1 MLLISTKRIVRN
13 GKDSSAALGKQINQK
28 LSNRQKSPCS
38 LLQIKQGKTLWNVKG
53 KQKRSKHVHSGTDA
67 AHLFVSAV
75 SSHASSLPTEKT
87 GGLIKMLPRSDQR
100 RAVMSLLTAD
110 LSTVTRSPHR
120 ASSNDRPS
128 LNLPPLCSGLALH
141 YVYFTNL
148 QKTQKNHVAPKPM
161 SLITFQSL
169 GNSPIHWID

>member
-38 LLQIKQGKTLWNVKG
+38 LQIIQGKTLWSVKG

-75 SSHASSLPTEKT
+75 SSHALSLPTGKT
-87 GGLIKMLPRSDQR
+87 GRLIKMLPVSDQQ

-120 ASSNDRPS
+120 ASSNDCPS
-128 LNLPPLCSGLALH
+128 LNLLPLCSGLTLH
-141 YVYFTNL
+141 YVYFRNL
-148 QKTQKNHVAPKPM
+148 QKTQKNHVAPKPR
-161 SLITFQSL
+161 SNESDHV
-169 GNSPIHWID
+169 PIIGQFTNPLD